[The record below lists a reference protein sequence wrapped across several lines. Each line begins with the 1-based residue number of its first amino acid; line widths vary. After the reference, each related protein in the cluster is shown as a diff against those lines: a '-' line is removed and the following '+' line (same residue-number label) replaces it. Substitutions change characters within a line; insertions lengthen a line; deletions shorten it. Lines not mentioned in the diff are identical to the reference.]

1 MKNRKALC
9 YQGQLRARLLEVG
22 RIKNPRLKSVS
33 KGALIAANQAIDALV
48 INLAQKARSNGSWL
62 DIKPRADA
70 RPPRSQKQNHNDD
83 ASQQMLAQLSVV
95 EGLLKRVNNLE
106 RGQEFLVAKLI

>member
-1 MKNRKALC
+1 
-9 YQGQLRARLLEVG
+9 LLEVG

-48 INLAQKARSNGSWL
+48 INLAQRASSNGSML
-62 DIKPRADA
+62 DIKPRPDA
-70 RPPRSQKQNHNDD
+70 RPPRAPKQNHNDEV
-83 ASQQMLAQLSVV
+83 SQQMLAQLSVM

-106 RGQEFLVAKLI
+106 RGQEFLVVKLI